1 MEKGKYNLNL
11 LLAILLFT
19 VLSGAIRKWLVSAPA
34 VSNAILFVQ
43 LLIPIAFAAMVRIP
57 PESGGRRFH
66 PVLVMLTVLLVVL
79 AANPINH
86 TVFHGIIGVILHLG
100 FWLMIFIYLENRS
113 VFPLENLTAAVLIL
127 TKFEF
132 VLSYFQYLLPA
143 EHFLNKYANE
153 EAVYTIAKV
162 GNLIRTTGTFSYL
175 SGFGSFVTFV
185 AFVTWGQG
193 VRAQNGWY
201 RWLFLGMGIL
211 MSLFSGARAIIL
223 IMVVFSILSLLPYL
237 HFQALAPMLVRSVI
251 ILLIAAYGLFQLPL
265 FKLGISNMQKRIT
278 ENVEEGETRTRIV
291 GTVAE
296 ILDFKGQF
304 PLLGVGLGATY
315 QGTNAI
321 WGESY
326 YLKNYG
332 YYEEEGERIILEGGY
347 VLYLVR
353 VWLFTM
359 MFSRLFC
366 PWPYKLLLF
375 ALMLLYTNM
384 VFNTYNTIF
393 FFLGLA
399 YIDRC
404 YFLNATAENELITNE
419 GHRRTP

>member
-1 MEKGKYNLNL
+1 MNL

-19 VLSGAIRKWLVSAPA
+19 VLSGAIRKWLVSASA

-43 LLIPIAFAAMVRIP
+43 LLTPFAFAAFVRIP
-57 PESGGRRFH
+57 PESSGRRFH
-66 PVLVMLTVLLVVL
+66 PVLIMLTVLLVIL
-79 AANPINH
+79 AANPINQ
-86 TVFHGIIGVILHLG
+86 TVFHGIFGVIIHLG
-100 FWLMIFIYLENRS
+100 FWLMIFIYLEHRAE
-113 VFPLENLTAAVLIL
+113 FPLEKLTTAVLIL
-127 TKFEF
+127 TVVEF

-143 EHFLNKYANE
+143 GHFLNKYANE
-153 EAVYTIAKV
+153 EAVYAIAKV

-175 SGFGSFVTFV
+175 SGFGSFVTFI

-193 VRAQNGWY
+193 VRSQNGWY
-201 RWLFLGMGIL
+201 RWLFLGMGVL

-223 IMVVFSILSLLPYL
+223 IMVVFSIFSLLPYL

-251 ILLIAAYGLFQLPL
+251 ILFIAAYGLFQLPL

-296 ILDFKGQF
+296 IIDFRGQF

-315 QGTNAI
+315 QGSNAI

-353 VWLFTM
+353 VLLFSL
-359 MFSRLFC
+359 MFSRLYG

-393 FFLGLA
+393 FFFGLA

-404 YFLNATAENELITNE
+404 YFLNVSSGNDQVPNEN
-419 GHRRTP
+419 HRLTS